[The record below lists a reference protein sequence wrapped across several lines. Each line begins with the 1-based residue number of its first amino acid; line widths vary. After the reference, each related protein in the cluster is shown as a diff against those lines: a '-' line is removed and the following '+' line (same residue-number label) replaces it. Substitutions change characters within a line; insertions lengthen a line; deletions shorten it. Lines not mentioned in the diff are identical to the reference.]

1 MSAGTVDGNAPPGMT
16 SDRPVT
22 VPPPRRKRRWLLG
35 STITFAVVALA
46 VVIAGAILAA
56 NYQPVTFGGASAG
69 LTGQIV
75 NRQVDTFGPF
85 GPQTYIPPQPV
96 AHGSF
101 IMSLENTGP
110 RAVTIESVS
119 MLAPG
124 WPRGQWRNLVLAGAG
139 PVTYSPLTSIPTAG
153 SPRLAG
159 ATLAAGQDIYVRIPV
174 ISARCWVKHS
184 WTAITS
190 FWITTRYLLWTH
202 HVQINWT
209 GSGFPSDA
217 FVAREAT
224 PAVAH
229 TRPSMLCPGPGGS

>member
-1 MSAGTVDGNAPPGMT
+1 
-16 SDRPVT
+16 
-22 VPPPRRKRRWLLG
+22 
-35 STITFAVVALA
+35 
-46 VVIAGAILAA
+46 
-56 NYQPVTFGGASAG
+56 
-69 LTGQIV
+69 
-75 NRQVDTFGPF
+75 
-85 GPQTYIPPQPV
+85 
-96 AHGSF
+96 
-101 IMSLENTGP
+101 MSLENTGP

-124 WPRGQWRNLVLAGAG
+124 RLRRQWRNLVLFVAG

-159 ATLAAGQDIYVRIPV
+159 ATLAAGQDIYIRIPV